1 MTRSVEE
8 AGQAAVQAPAVSS
21 RATKPAA
28 KRAAKPAAKPAI
40 KPAVKSVAQPAVKAA
55 AKPATKAKPAKSTT
69 KPAKPA
75 AKPVAKAAAR
85 TAPARPVKPVKVK
98 VVRDS
103 FTMPSDEY
111 AVLGILKQRALAAA
125 HHAKKSELLRAGI
138 KLLASLDDVALVRA
152 LTTVPAIKTGR
163 PKAKKGE

>member
-8 AGQAAVQAPAVSS
+8 AGQAAVQAPAV
-21 RATKPAA
+21 TKPAA
-28 KRAAKPAAKPAI
+28 KRAAKPAAKPTA
-40 KPAVKSVAQPAVKAA
+40 KPALESGAKPTVKAA
-55 AKPATKAKPAKSTT
+55 AKPATKARPAKSTT
-69 KPAKPA
+69 KPFAEPAAKPA
-75 AKPVAKAAAR
+75 AELAAP
-85 TAPARPVKPVKVK
+85 TAPVKPVKVK

-111 AVLGILKQRALAAA
+111 AMLGMLKQRSLAAA

-138 KLLASLDDVALVRA
+138 KLLASLDDAALVRA